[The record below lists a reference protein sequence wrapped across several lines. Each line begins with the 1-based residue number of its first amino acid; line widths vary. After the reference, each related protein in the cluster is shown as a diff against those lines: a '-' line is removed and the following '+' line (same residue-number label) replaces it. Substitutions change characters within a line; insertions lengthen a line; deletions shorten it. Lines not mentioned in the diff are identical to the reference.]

1 MICMSCK
8 RLWSCIYK
16 LYNFKRWDSCQTT
29 ISGKKRGSQMKVTP
43 LASQSTNSLSWQLLC
58 SFHQADLLQHHV
70 NPPFCFGTSKEKM
83 PPNIFTFLSIS
94 FPGPSIWV
102 DKNCLGFFDAGI
114 FIRIAFG
121 LRIFKDR
128 ADRAHLMGTGI
139 FSGVDSQNLSGKN
152 NINILSKKINH
163 FRM

>member
-1 MICMSCK
+1 MI
-8 RLWSCIYK
+8 IY
-16 LYNFKRWDSCQTT
+16 LQT
-29 ISGKKRGSQMKVTP
+29 ISFETLGFMSNHCLREKKGNPNESDATCPSQQTAWGGSR
-43 LASQSTNSLSWQLLC
+43 LLREIWLLC
-58 SFHQADLLQHHV
+58 SFHQADLLRHHV

-114 FIRIAFG
+114 LIRIAFG

-128 ADRAHLMGTGI
+128 ADRAHLMGTEHFFRGG
-139 FSGVDSQNLSGKN
+139 FSESFGK
-152 NINILSKKINH
+152 KKQH
-163 FRM
+163 EHLE